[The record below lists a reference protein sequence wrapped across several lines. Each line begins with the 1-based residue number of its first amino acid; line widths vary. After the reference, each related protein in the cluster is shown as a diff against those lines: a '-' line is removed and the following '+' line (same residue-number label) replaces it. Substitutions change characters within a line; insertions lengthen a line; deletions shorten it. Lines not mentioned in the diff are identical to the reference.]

1 MPITK
6 KAKTSVSRDIEKR
19 EPFFMVGGVYIG
31 KQYGGSSKGKK
42 KKERERELPYALAIL
57 LVGIHPRKQKHHFK
71 KMYVH
76 YSTI

>member
-19 EPFFMVGGVYIG
+19 EPFFMVSGVYIG

-42 KKERERELPYALAIL
+42 KKRERENYHMP
-57 LVGIHPRKQKHHFK
+57 
-71 KMYVH
+71 
-76 YSTI
+76 